1 MTRNDITAVL
11 IDELGR
17 IAPEIDA
24 SRLDPNAELRE
35 ELDIDSMDFLNLVT
49 ALGERLEIDIP
60 EIDYPKLA
68 TFGHAV
74 DYLVQR
80 LGAAV

>member
-1 MTRNDITAVL
+1 MTRDDITAVL

-24 SRLDPNAELRE
+24 TGLDPDADLRE

-49 ALGERLEIDIP
+49 ALGERLQIDIP
-60 EIDYPKLA
+60 EIDYPDLA
-68 TFGHAV
+68 TFGQAI
-74 DYLVQR
+74 DYLTQR
-80 LGAAV
+80 RSTPA

>member
-1 MTRNDITAVL
+1 MTRDDITAVL

-24 SRLDPNAELRE
+24 SQLDPNADLRE

-49 ALGERLEIDIP
+49 ALGERLRIDIP
-60 EIDYPKLA
+60 EIDYPNLA
-68 TFGHAV
+68 TFAHAV
-74 DYLVQR
+74 DYLAQR
-80 LGAAV
+80 LDTTA